1 MDVSSQTPSIR
12 IFKEKYSSVKNSK
25 SGILSKEGGNSPM
38 RGKASESQFAERALY
53 QKRRNNSHVSFRIAP
68 TRHGESTELAPN

>member
-1 MDVSSQTPSIR
+1 
-12 IFKEKYSSVKNSK
+12 
-25 SGILSKEGGNSPM
+25 M